1 MNHPNCH
8 LRCPDYFLFTN
19 ALFGGPKCVDKSCGR
34 CQLVTLLLRPQNITK
49 RSSKLAR
56 SQLNFAGR
64 TLASFIFK
72 SNIISPAGRESKQQ
86 TWKKPQRKSFNF
98 QNFLKE
104 FEVYVLL
111 SPCVKALFVLY
122 IIGWLRWPP
131 ALFYLLIRCD
141 MYVICLI
148 KHTQHSTHHSW
159 SESVYVN

>member
-1 MNHPNCH
+1 MNHPNCVIYDAQTIFCS
-8 LRCPDYFLFTN
+8 LMLYLE
-19 ALFGGPKCVDKSCGR
+19 GPNVSIKVVGVVS
-34 CQLVTLLLRPQNITK
+34 LLLFCFAPKTLQKDQVNWH
-49 RSSKLAR
+49 A
-56 SQLNFAGR
+56 LNS
-64 TLASFIFK
+64 TLQGENFK
-72 SNIISPAGRESKQQ
+72 SNIISPAGRESKQL

-131 ALFYLLIRCD
+131 ALSYLLIRCD